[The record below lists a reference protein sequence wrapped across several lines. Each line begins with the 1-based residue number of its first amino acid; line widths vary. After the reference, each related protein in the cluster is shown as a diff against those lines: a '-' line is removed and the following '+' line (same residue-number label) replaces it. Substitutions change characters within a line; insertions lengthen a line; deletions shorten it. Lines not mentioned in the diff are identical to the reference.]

1 MKISQY
7 YAFAVIDIV
16 APWNRPQ
23 ERRCMPGL
31 QGPQPSFMSK
41 IPICECFKDLSIN
54 IRRQSSST
62 GLLRTFGERK
72 SLGQFPWTMNHL
84 KQAVFAPQA
93 ANQVVRSRKA
103 LRPRSLTATSSPPSP
118 SSRSSTVLVGR
129 SPWLPL
135 TTRET
140 TRETMLETM
149 LETTRQTTQETT
161 RETTRRQLQ
170 VKCYRSTHLQRVQ
183 L

>member
-1 MKISQY
+1 M
-7 YAFAVIDIV
+7 FAVCDNV

-31 QGPQPSFMSK
+31 QGPQPSFLSE

-72 SLGQFPWTMNHL
+72 SLGQFPWTKKHL
-84 KQAVFAPQA
+84 KQAVFALTSSA
-93 ANQVVRSRKA
+93 IKVVRSRKA
-103 LRPRSLTATSSPPSP
+103 LRPRSLLQPLPHLRHHQDCQLYSW
-118 SSRSSTVLVGR
+118 RLLVGR

-135 TTRET
+135 ET
-140 TRETMLETM
+140 TLDTSD
-149 LETTRQTTQETT
+149 TTQ
-161 RETTRRQLQ
+161 ETTRRQLQ
-170 VKCYRSTHLQRVQ
+170 VKCYRSKHYAKGTTIVAIAPG
-183 L
+183 